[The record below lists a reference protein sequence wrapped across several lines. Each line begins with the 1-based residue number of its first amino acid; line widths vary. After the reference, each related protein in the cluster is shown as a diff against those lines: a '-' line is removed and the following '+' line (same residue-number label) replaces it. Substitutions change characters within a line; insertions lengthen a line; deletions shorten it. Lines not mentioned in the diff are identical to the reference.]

1 MRLQAMAGLTVVA
14 LTVPGLTVSG
24 AVSAAPAASSTLVTM
39 DVPSRCVDP
48 AHVVMANPPP
58 GKKAR
63 PPRLRANVL
72 LPKGY
77 DGKRRFPVLYLLTG
91 AGAYDYWLD
100 YSYGELMKAV
110 KDLPAIIVM
119 PESGLVGAQAN
130 SWNGGRREPCWE
142 HYALD
147 ELIPAIE
154 GRFRVRP
161 GRRWHAV
168 GGFSNGGTG
177 AINWAAKKPGYFGQA
192 LSLSGVLSIQRPEVE
207 HESFLVILAIF
218 SPDKIPEVGLTP
230 YRDAYGDP
238 SAQEFYWAGYNPVK
252 LASALAHT
260 RVYIAH
266 GGPTAPTCV
275 SPAQVQYRCAGQEVV
290 GGAAEATLNRSYASD
305 FMATARAAGVPFT
318 YRPQSGG
325 HWYGDTARYLADA
338 IRDWGLFASVPEYPT
353 SWTYKT
359 VSKTGEMWD
368 LRFAFG
374 QPPQTLE
381 TFTRAGR
388 RLRGDGAGT
397 VHLWTSTG
405 CEVDATLPFDLE
417 LPLLGGCSAM
427 TSGPPVRSGA

>member
-154 GRFRVRP
+154 G
-161 GRRWHAV
+161 A
-168 GGFSNGGTG
+168 
-177 AINWAAKKPGYFGQA
+177 
-192 LSLSGVLSIQRPEVE
+192 SG
-207 HESFLVILAIF
+207 
-218 SPDKIPEVGLTP
+218 
-230 YRDAYGDP
+230 
-238 SAQEFYWAGYNPVK
+238 
-252 LASALAHT
+252 
-260 RVYIAH
+260 
-266 GGPTAPTCV
+266 
-275 SPAQVQYRCAGQEVV
+275 
-290 GGAAEATLNRSYASD
+290 
-305 FMATARAAGVPFT
+305 
-318 YRPQSGG
+318 
-325 HWYGDTARYLADA
+325 
-338 IRDWGLFASVPEYPT
+338 SVP
-353 SWTYKT
+353 
-359 VSKTGEMWD
+359 G
-368 LRFAFG
+368 
-374 QPPQTLE
+374 
-381 TFTRAGR
+381 
-388 RLRGDGAGT
+388 GAGT
-397 VHLWTSTG
+397 RWAASPTVARVPSTG
-405 CEVDATLPFDLE
+405 RPRSPAT
-417 LPLLGGCSAM
+417 S
-427 TSGPPVRSGA
+427 VRRSRCREC

>member
-1 MRLQAMAGLTVVA
+1 MRLQVIVGLTAVA
-14 LTVPGLTVSG
+14 LTVPALTLPGVASTM
-24 AVSAAPAASSTLVTM
+24 PAASSTLVTV

-48 AHVVMANPPP
+48 AHVVMAEPPP
-58 GKKAR
+58 GKPVR

-77 DGKRRFPVLYLLTG
+77 DGERRFPVLYLLTG

-100 YSYGELMKAV
+100 FSYGELTKAV
-110 KDLPAIIVM
+110 KDLPAIVVM

-154 GRFRVRP
+154 GRFRVRR

-207 HESFLVILAIF
+207 HEAFLVILAIF
-218 SPDKIPEVGLTP
+218 SPDKITEVGLSP

-238 SAQEFYWAGYNPVK
+238 SAQEYYWAGHNPVK
-252 LASALAHT
+252 LAPALAHT

-275 SPAQVQYRCAGQEVV
+275 DPAQAQYHCAAQEVL
-290 GGAAEATLNRSYASD
+290 GGATEATLNRSYATE
-305 FMATARAAGVPFT
+305 FMAAARVAGVPFT
-318 YRPQSGG
+318 YRPQTGG
-325 HWYGDTARYLADA
+325 HWYGYAARVLADA
-338 IRDWGLFASVPEYPT
+338 IENWGLFAPVPEHPT

-359 VSKTGEMWD
+359 VSMTGEMWD
-368 LRFAFG
+368 LRFAFA

-381 TFTRAGR
+381 TFTRAGS
-388 RLRGDGAGT
+388 RLLGDGTGT
-397 VHLWTSTG
+397 VHLQNAKG
-405 CEVDATLPFDLE
+405 CELDATLPFDLE
-417 LPLLGGCSAM
+417 LPIGGMCSAM
-427 TSGPPVRSGA
+427 TSGPAVRAGA